1 MENGIFWSEIGS
13 GFGETGGTPLLQIP
27 RSIPLWGRHFRKKKL
42 NIFNFF
48 MGEVSSKFIRK
59 PLKLL
64 QLY

>member
-1 MENGIFWSEIGS
+1 MKTGVENGIFWSEIGS

-48 MGEVSSKFIRK
+48 YGRSF
-59 PLKLL
+59 
-64 QLY
+64 Q